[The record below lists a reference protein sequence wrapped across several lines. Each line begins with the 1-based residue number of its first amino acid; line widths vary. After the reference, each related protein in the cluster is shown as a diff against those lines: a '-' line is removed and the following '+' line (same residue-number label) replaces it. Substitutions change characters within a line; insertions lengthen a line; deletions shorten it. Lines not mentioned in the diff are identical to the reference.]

1 MDLVPAGDQAREES
15 VRAVAALGDVLR
27 RRMYAFI
34 RDAGHPV
41 TREQVAAATGVSRKL
56 AAFHLD
62 KLTEVGL
69 LAAGYEAPGAIR
81 RIGRAPKVYE
91 PAGLDVRVSI
101 PARHYGTLA
110 GILIDAVLSG
120 DGGADGG
127 DATRR
132 AATRVAHDRGEEA
145 GARLREQARPG
156 RLGTERALSMAEAAL
171 RQWGLEPR
179 RDGHG
184 GVRLRNCPFYPL
196 AGKAPDLV
204 CGINLGF
211 VTGFLAGLQASA
223 VQAAIVAPRAGE
235 CCIELRPAAPAAR
248 AAPPGGG

>member
-1 MDLVPAGDQAREES
+1 MDLLSSGDPAPDPS
-15 VRAVAALGDVLR
+15 LRAVAALDDVLR

-41 TREQVAAATGVSRKL
+41 TREQVATATGVSRKL

-69 LAAGYEAPGAIR
+69 LAAGYEPAGRIR
-81 RIGRAPKVYE
+81 RIGRAPKVYQ

-120 DGGADGG
+120 DGGEA
-127 DATRR
+127 ARHAAVR
-132 AATRVAHDRGEEA
+132 AARERGEEA
-145 GARLREQARPG
+145 GTRLREQARPG
-156 RLGTERALSMAEAAL
+156 RLGAERALSVAEAAL
-171 RQWGLEPR
+171 RRWGLEPR

-184 GVRLRNCPFYPL
+184 GVRLRNCPYHPL
-196 AGKAPDLV
+196 TGKAPDLV

-211 VTGFLAGLQASA
+211 VTGFLAGLRAPA
-223 VQAAIVAPRAGE
+223 VEAVLVAPRAGE
-235 CCIELRPAAPAAR
+235 CCVELRPAQTAQR
-248 AAPPGGG
+248 AGR

>member
-1 MDLVPAGDQAREES
+1 MDLLSAGDPAPGPS
-15 VRAVAALGDVLR
+15 LRAVAALDDVLR

-41 TREQVAAATGVSRKL
+41 TREQVATATGVSRKL

-69 LAAGYEAPGAIR
+69 LAAGYEPAGRVR
-81 RIGRAPKVYE
+81 RIGRAPKVYQ

-110 GILIDAVLSG
+110 GILIDAVLSD
-120 DGGADGG
+120 DGGAG
-127 DATRR
+127 ARH
-132 AATRVAHDRGEEA
+132 AAVRVARERGEEA

-156 RLGTERALSMAEAAL
+156 RLGAERALSVAEAAL

-179 RDGHG
+179 RDGQG
-184 GVRLRNCPFYPL
+184 GVRLRNCPYHPL
-196 AGKAPDLV
+196 TGKAPDLV

-211 VTGFLAGLQASA
+211 VTGFLAGLRAPA
-223 VQAAIVAPRAGE
+223 VEAVLVAPRAGE
-235 CCIELRPAAPAAR
+235 CCVELRPAQAAQR
-248 AAPPGGG
+248 AGR

>member
-1 MDLVPAGDQAREES
+1 MDSLQAGGQAPDQS
-15 VRAVAALGDVLR
+15 VRAVAALDDVLR

-41 TREQVAAATGVSRKL
+41 TREQVATATGVSRKL

-69 LAAGYEAPGAIR
+69 LAAGYEPAGRR

-91 PAGLDVRVSI
+91 PVGADVQVSI

-110 GILIDAVLSG
+110 GILIDAVLSDAALSE
-120 DGGADGG
+120 DGGQAAR
-127 DATRR
+127 DA
-132 AATRVAHDRGEEA
+132 AARVAHDRGEEA

-156 RLGTERALSMAEAAL
+156 RLGAERALNTAEAAL

-179 RDGHG
+179 RDTRG
-184 GVRLRNCPFYPL
+184 GVRLRNCPFHPL
-196 AGKAPDLV
+196 AGKAPALV

-223 VQAAIVAPRAGE
+223 LQADIVAPRAGE
-235 CCIELRPAAPAAR
+235 CCVELRPASSAERAAR
-248 AAPPGGG
+248 